1 MNEPIVIAII
11 GLLVTV
17 THLMFPALFLS
28 MGNFLKNLKWYVW
41 VISILIIVTV
51 GQTYFLFKGGVI

>member
-17 THLMFPALFLS
+17 THLMFPTLFLS
-28 MGNFLKNLKWYVW
+28 MGNFLKNLKWYIW
-41 VISILIIVTV
+41 VISILIIVTI